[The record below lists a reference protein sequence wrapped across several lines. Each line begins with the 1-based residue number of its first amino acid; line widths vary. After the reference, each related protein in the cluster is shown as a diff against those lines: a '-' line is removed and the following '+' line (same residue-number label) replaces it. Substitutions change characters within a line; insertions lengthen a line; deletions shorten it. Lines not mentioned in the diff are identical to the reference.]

1 MDVGDLKRIQK
12 KKPGPKW
19 IVIVW
24 GKKDGVCLDSE
35 QVEACPI
42 SKNGLVVQ
50 EKKIGGIVVQTC
62 KDKISKENQFW
73 EGRVEGLFGKRPS
86 HNIITKLVLKW

>member
-1 MDVGDLKRIQK
+1 MKFPARLE
-12 KKPGPKW
+12 
-19 IVIVW
+19 
-24 GKKDGVCLDSE
+24 DGVCLDSE

-62 KDKISKENQFW
+62 KDKILKENQFW
-73 EGRVEGLFGKRPS
+73 EGRVEGLFGKRPIS
-86 HNIITKLVLKW
+86 